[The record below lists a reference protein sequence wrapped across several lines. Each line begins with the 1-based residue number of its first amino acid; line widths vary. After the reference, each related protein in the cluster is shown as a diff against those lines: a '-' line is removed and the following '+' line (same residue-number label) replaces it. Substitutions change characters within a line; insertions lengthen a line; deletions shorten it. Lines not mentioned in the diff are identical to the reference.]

1 MYPFELI
8 FRKTID
14 KPYQAKQVKYLL
26 EAVQYEL
33 EIYKPDE
40 IKKGKNWLS
49 FKNRFFRIRMILDIM
64 ESTDGGLVEVSETK
78 EHTFGVTYTVSLM
91 RFWIKIIVFFL
102 LFMFTTKLLIISA
115 IFGLFIILF
124 GWLYALLRHRWFSNY
139 LVNKMTK
146 SLER

>member
-1 MYPFELI
+1 MYPFELK
-8 FRKTID
+8 FRNTID

-26 EAVQYEL
+26 ESAQYEL
-33 EIYKPDE
+33 ELYKPDE
-40 IKKGKNWLS
+40 FKKGKNWLS
-49 FKNRFFRIRMILDIM
+49 FKNRFFRIRMIFDIM

-91 RFWIKIIVFFL
+91 RFWVRMIVFFVIILATTRQLIPITIIGL
-102 LFMFTTKLLIISA
+102 LMV
-115 IFGLFIILF
+115 LF
-124 GWLYALLRHRWFSNY
+124 GWLYAFLRHRWFSNY

>member
-26 EAVQYEL
+26 EAVQFEL

-40 IKKGKNWLS
+40 ITKGKNALA
-49 FKNRFFRIRMILDIM
+49 FKNRFFRIRMIFDIM
-64 ESTDGGLVEVSETK
+64 ESTDGGMLEVSETK

-91 RFWIKIIVFFL
+91 RFWVQTIVVFL
-102 LFMFTTKLLIISA
+102 LLMVTTKLLIISA
-115 IFGLFIILF
+115 IVGLLMGLF
-124 GWLYALLRHRWFSNY
+124 GWLYVLLRHRWFSKY

>member
-1 MYPFELI
+1 MYPFELK
-8 FRKTID
+8 FRNTID
-14 KPYQAKQVKYLL
+14 KPYQANHIKYLL
-26 EAVQYEL
+26 EAVNHEL
-33 EIYKPDE
+33 ELYKPDE

-49 FKNRFFRIRMILDIM
+49 FKNRFFRIRMIFDIM
-64 ESTDGGLVEVSETK
+64 ESTDGGMVEVSETK

-91 RFWIKIIVFFL
+91 RFWVKIIVFFL

-115 IFGLFIILF
+115 IVGLFITLF
-124 GWLYALLRHRWFSNY
+124 GWLYALLRHRWFSKF